1 MKTTNKITLLSL
13 AGGLTL
19 VGTAFAA
26 WQFNA
31 NVAEAQNS
39 NVEITKVTN
48 TGSIADVAT
57 FYLTLDQ
64 KGAYWTNKS
73 FVDSDDE
80 ITDADIVESFEFT
93 YTGSANSNDVSDV
106 TLSVSYEVDS
116 AISEYVTVSGGEL
129 GEATVLNN
137 VKSATYTLPSLAYTA
152 NKPTTLANYN
162 AMKDAL
168 EGKTI
173 TFSLVATVA

>member
-31 NVAEAQNS
+31 NVAEATNS
-39 NVEITKVTN
+39 NVEITKVSTA
-48 TGSIADVAT
+48 GSIADVTT

-73 FVDSDDE
+73 FVDSNE
-80 ITDADIVESFEFT
+80 EVTDADVIESFAFT
-93 YTGSANSNDVSDV
+93 YTGSASSNDVSDV
-106 TLSVSYEVDS
+106 TLSVNYDVDD
-116 AISEYVTVSGGEL
+116 AIATYVTVDGGSL
-129 GEATVLNN
+129 SDATVVNN
-137 VKSATYTLPSLAYTA
+137 VKSATYTLPSLTYTA
-152 NKPTTLANYN
+152 SKPTTSAAYN
-162 AMKDAL
+162 VMKEAL

-173 TFSLVATVA
+173 TFTLTATVA

>member
-31 NVAEAQNS
+31 NVAEATNS
-39 NVEITKVTN
+39 NVEITKATS

-73 FVDSDDE
+73 FVNSDAE
-80 ITDADIVESFEFT
+80 VTDADVVESFEFT

-106 TLSVSYEVDS
+106 TLAVTYDVDD
-116 AISEYVTVSGGEL
+116 AIANYVTIDGGSL
-129 GEATVLNN
+129 SDATVLNN
-137 VKSATYTLPSLAYTA
+137 VKSTTYTLPTLTYTA
-152 NKPTTLANYN
+152 SKPTTSAAYN
-162 AMKDAL
+162 AMVEAL
-168 EGKTI
+168 EGKTV
-173 TFSLVATVA
+173 TFTLAATVA

>member
-39 NVEITKVTN
+39 NVEITKN
-48 TGSIADVAT
+48 TTAGSIADVAT

-73 FVDSDDE
+73 FVDSDEE
-80 ITDADIVESFEFT
+80 ITDADIVESFAFT
-93 YTGSANSNDVSDV
+93 YTGSANSNDASDV
-106 TLSVSYEVDS
+106 TLSVNYEVDS
-116 AISEYVTVSGGEL
+116 AISNYVTVSGGSL
-129 GEATVLNN
+129 SEATVLNN
-137 VKSATYTLPSLAYTA
+137 VKSATYTLPTLAYTV

-162 AMKDAL
+162 AMKEAL

-173 TFSLVATVA
+173 TFNLVATVA

>member
-1 MKTTNKITLLSL
+1 MKTTNKITVLSL

-31 NVAEAQNS
+31 NVAKAQDS
-39 NVEITKVTN
+39 NVEITKVTS

-73 FVDSDDE
+73 FVDSNDE
-80 ITDADIVESFEFT
+80 ITNADVVSSFEFT
-93 YTGSANSNDVSDV
+93 YTGSSSSNDVTDV
-106 TLSVSYEVDS
+106 TLSVSYDVDD
-116 AISEYVTVSGGEL
+116 AIANYVTVGGGSL
-129 GEATVLNN
+129 SDATVLENI
-137 VKSATYTLPSLAYTA
+137 KSATYTLPSLTYTA
-152 NKPTTLANYN
+152 NKPTTSAAYN
-162 AMKDAL
+162 AMKEAL